1 MSNLAVAQIDENDR
15 PTMLAYNET
24 TSAPEAI
31 RCDAVFDYLE
41 VYIAGNASGT
51 YTAMNRAKID
61 ANKNPTLL
69 GYNETTGLVQA
80 LRCDDN
86 GNLLVKLI

>member
-1 MSNLAVAQIDENDR
+1 MANLAVAQIDQNDR

-31 RCDAVFDYLE
+31 KCDAVFNYLE
-41 VYIAGNASGT
+41 VYLASTASGT
-51 YTAMNRAKID
+51 YTAIDRAKID
-61 ANKNPTLL
+61 ANENPTIL

-86 GNLLVKLI
+86 GNLLVTLV